1 MTQNSV
7 QLTPAYRLC
16 LGLLIIISI
25 GLPGCKKSNSYVPP
39 PPAQVEVAHPLEM
52 PVAPFLEFSG
62 NTQAYKTVEL
72 RARVE
77 GFLEKVLLR
86 EGDIVKEGQ
95 LLFQLQ
101 QDTYQAKL
109 QQAQAQVMAD
119 KAKLMHAETEYKR
132 FSGLFKENAAPQTEV
147 DRWHYERD
155 SAQAGLMAAEA
166 DVTLAKLNLSYT
178 QVTSPFNG
186 IAGRRLKD
194 PGNLVGAGEKTVL
207 AEVNQVDPIYAYF
220 AISEQ
225 DLLKVQSQRV
235 ADNGGAA
242 RDLSRGGRV
251 PPTPVYLGL
260 SDENGFPHQGMLD
273 FAAIK
278 VDTTTGTLMLRAIF
292 PNPKYEILPGLY
304 ARIRAPVAAARP
316 ELLLPELAVAFDQLG
331 SYVLL
336 VDEKN
341 IVQRRSVTTGL
352 KKDKM
357 VAIVD
362 GVTPAD
368 WVVINGLLSAI
379 PGKTVN
385 PIQTSLQPLPPD
397 SGQSDGAAPVKP

>member
-1 MTQNSV
+1 MTQIF
-7 QLTPAYRLC
+7 LRLAPANRL
-16 LGLLIIISI
+16 LLAFLMTFAFW
-25 GLPGCKKSNSYVPP
+25 LPACKKSNSYVPP
-39 PPAQVEVAHPLEM
+39 PPPQVEVAHPIEV

-86 EGDIVKEGQ
+86 EGEIVKEGQ

-109 QQAQAQVMAD
+109 QQAQAQVLAD

-155 SAQAGLMAAEA
+155 SSQAGLMAAEA

-178 QVTSPFNG
+178 QVTAPFNG

-225 DLLKVQSQRV
+225 DLLKVQSQRT
-235 ADNGGAA
+235 AENGGEA
-242 RDLSRGGRV
+242 RDLRQGGRV

-260 SDENGFPHQGMLD
+260 SDENGFPHQGVLD
-273 FAAIK
+273 FAGIK

-292 PNPKYEILPGLY
+292 PNPKYEIMPGLY
-304 ARIRAPVAAARP
+304 ARIRAPISAPRP

-341 IVQRRSVTTGL
+341 IVQRKSVSTGL

-357 VAIVD
+357 IAIVE
-362 GVTPAD
+362 GVTPSD
-368 WVVINGLLSAI
+368 WVVVNGLLSAI

-385 PIQTSLQPLPPD
+385 PVQTSLQALPPD
-397 SGQSDGAAPVKP
+397 SGQTDGRTLVKP